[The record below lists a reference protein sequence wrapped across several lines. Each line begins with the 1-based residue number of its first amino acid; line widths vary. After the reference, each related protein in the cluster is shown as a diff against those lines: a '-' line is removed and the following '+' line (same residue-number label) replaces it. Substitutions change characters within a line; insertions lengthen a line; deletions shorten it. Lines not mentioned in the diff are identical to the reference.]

1 MSKKINFIKLVVL
14 DKEGNAKEDK
24 NGNFEVETHF
34 TPNFIPFRKI
44 YEATDI
50 MEGTSEDGSEL
61 TEKEMFKRMTD
72 FVVDVYNNQFTS
84 DDLLDRLHAPDA
96 IEEIQSQV
104 QFIAQG
110 KMDEQRKK
118 QLAKMI

>member
-14 DKEGNAKEDK
+14 DNEGNAKEDK
-24 NGNFEVETHF
+24 NGNLEVKTYF

-44 YEATDI
+44 YEATEI
-50 MEGTSEDGSEL
+50 MEGVTEEGTQL

-72 FVVDVYNNQFTS
+72 FVVDVYNKQFTS
-84 DDLLDRLHAPDA
+84 DELLDRLHAPDA
-96 IEEIQSQV
+96 IEEIQAQV

-110 KMDEQRKK
+110 QMDEERKK